1 MGEVILSLLSLSGTT
16 GSPKGVMCSQDH
28 LVWASYKYKDYG
40 DLIMGQEVL
49 LSYLP
54 LSHLAAHLT
63 DIYITTVCAGTV
75 YFAQP
80 DALKGTLLQTLLEVS
95 YN

>member
-1 MGEVILSLLSLSGTT
+1 
-16 GSPKGVMCSQDH
+16 MCSQDH
-28 LVWASYKYKDYG
+28 LVWASYKYRDEW
-40 DLIMGQEVL
+40 DLMIGQESV

-54 LSHLAAHLT
+54 LSHLAAHLL

-95 YN
+95 